1 MEFIQP
7 ILGIFPA
14 IKGVLLAIIPLGF
27 LIFIHELGHFLA
39 AKRCGV
45 KVNTF
50 SLGFG
55 PRIIGFEQGGTDYR
69 LSLLP
74 FGGYVQMEG
83 ETPGEQTGGDDEF
96 ASASVG
102 NRAFIVIAGPLVNL
116 LFGILA
122 YWLVFSI
129 GLDYNSA
136 ELVKGLTGVTFA
148 DNQDSEQTVKEV
160 EIQEEVQIGW
170 MAEDSPAAVGGLLSG
185 DVIVSI
191 DGETVNSWAS
201 FQMIIFTSP
210 EKELEFV
217 VKRDGSLKTLTI
229 VPNSEPSAR
238 GDIGKISVSQTI
250 DVIVNRLDEDSLAAN
265 AGLQVGDRV
274 VTINGEKLYNVPYFE
289 PGIWDPELQWL
300 GSKYQALYQDIAN
313 RDNLELGIERYG
325 EKITLQMPIHWE
337 IKTRVLKGSTADKA
351 GIMEDDILVSF
362 NGKPVNS
369 ESLYT
374 HIQSVSNYPIELGLL
389 RDGRAITATIN
400 PEKTSSKDAKET
412 FFGIGWNTY
421 LSGMKLSPLRMPLPM
436 YTLTEAGGMGLY
448 TTWLTFTSVAK
459 LLKKLV
465 SGEVSPKF
473 LSGPLG
479 IGTMTSEMFDR
490 RIGITSIL
498 FFVGFISINLCIV
511 NLLPIPIADGGQ
523 LLFFAIEKVR
533 GRSLPQRA
541 QGIIQQVSVVFL
553 LALFIYITWY
563 DILSLIDSLRG

>member
-1 MEFIQP
+1 MEFIEP
-7 ILGIFPA
+7 ILGIIPA

-55 PRIIGFEQGGTDYR
+55 PKIMGFEHGGTDYR

-83 ETPGEQTGGDDEF
+83 ETPGEQTGAEDEF

-129 GLDYNSA
+129 GVDDNSA
-136 ELVKGLTGVTFA
+136 DLMKGLTGVTFA
-148 DNQDSEQTVKEV
+148 EMQETEQIDN
-160 EIQEEVQIGW
+160 QEEVQIGW
-170 MAEDSPAAVGGLLSG
+170 MAENSPAVAGGLLSG

-191 DGETVNSWAS
+191 NGETVNNWTT
-201 FQMIIFTSP
+201 FQMIIVTSP

-217 VKRDGSLKTLTI
+217 VKRGGNLKTLTI
-229 VPNSEPSAR
+229 VPDIVQSSR
-238 GDIGKISVSQTI
+238 GDIGRISVSKTRE
-250 DVIVNRLDEDSLAAN
+250 VIVDRLDEDSLAAN
-265 AGLQVGDRV
+265 AGLQTGDQID
-274 VTINGEKLYNVPYFE
+274 TINGEKLYDVPYFE
-289 PGIWDPELQWL
+289 PGIWDPDLEWL
-300 GSKYQALYQDIAN
+300 GMKYQSLYQNIVE
-313 RDNLELGIERYG
+313 RDHLELGIIRNQERM
-325 EKITLQMPIHWE
+325 TLQVPLEWQ
-337 IKTRVLKGSTADKA
+337 IKTRVQKGSTADKA
-351 GIMEDDILVSF
+351 GIMDDDVLISF
-362 NGKPVNS
+362 DGKHINS
-369 ESLYT
+369 ESLYSN
-374 HIQSVSNYPIELGLL
+374 IQSVTNYPIELGLL
-389 RDGRAITATIN
+389 RDGTPITVTIN
-400 PEKTSSKDAKET
+400 PEESSRNDVKDS
-412 FFGIGWNTY
+412 FFGIGWITY
-421 LSGMKLSPLRMPLPM
+421 LSGMKLSLLKMPLPK
-436 YTLTEAGGMGLY
+436 YNLIEAGGMGLH

-465 SGEVSPKF
+465 SGQVSPKF
-473 LSGPLG
+473 LSGPVG
-479 IGTMTSEMFDR
+479 IGTMTSEMFDS

-541 QGIIQQVSVVFL
+541 QAIIQQVSVVFL
-553 LALFIYITWY
+553 LALFVYITWY
-563 DILSLIDSLRG
+563 DILSLIDRLRG

>member
-1 MEFIQP
+1 MEFLQS
-7 ILGIFPA
+7 ILGIYPA
-14 IKGVLLAIIPLGF
+14 IKGILLAIIPLGF

-55 PRIIGFEQGGTDYR
+55 PKLIGFEHGGTDYR

-83 ETPGEQTGGDDEF
+83 ETPGEQTGAEDEF

-102 NRAFIVIAGPLVNL
+102 DRSFIVIAGPVVNL

-148 DNQDSEQTVKEV
+148 DTQGAEQVDN
-160 EIQEEVQIGW
+160 QEEVQIGW
-170 MAEDSPAAVGGLLSG
+170 IAENSPAVAGGLLTG

-191 DGETVNSWAS
+191 NGENVNNWVA
-201 FQMIIFTSP
+201 FQTIIFTSP

-217 VKRDGSLKTLTI
+217 VRRDGNLKTLTI
-229 VPNSEPSAR
+229 VPGVEPSAR
-238 GDIGKISVSQTI
+238 GDIGKINVTQAI
-250 DVIVNRLDEDSLAAN
+250 EVIVYRLDEDSLAAN
-265 AGLQVGDRV
+265 AGLQVGDKIT
-274 VTINGEKLYNVPYFE
+274 TINGEKLYDVPFFE
-289 PGIWDPELQWL
+289 PGIWNPELKWL
-300 GSKYQALYQDIAN
+300 GSKYQALYQDITDS
-313 RDNLELGIERYG
+313 DNLELGIERYG
-325 EKITLQMPIHWE
+325 EKITLDIPVHWQ
-337 IKTRVLKGSTADKA
+337 IKTRIQKGSTADKA
-351 GIMEDDILVSF
+351 GIMDDDVLISF
-362 NGKPVNS
+362 DGKQINS

-374 HIQSVSNYPIELGLL
+374 NIQSVSNYPFELGLL
-389 RDGRAITATIN
+389 RNGTPITVTIN
-400 PEKTSSKDAKET
+400 PEESSRKDKEDT
-412 FFGIGWNTY
+412 FFGIRWNTY
-421 LSGMKLSPLRMPLPM
+421 LSGMKLSPLQMPLPK
-436 YTLTEAGGMGLY
+436 YNFIEAGGMGLQ

-465 SGEVSPKF
+465 SGQVSPKF
-473 LSGPLG
+473 LSGPVG

-490 RIGITSIL
+490 GIGMSSIL

-511 NLLPIPIADGGQ
+511 NLLPIPITDGGQ
-523 LLFFAIEKVR
+523 LLFLAIEKIR
-533 GRSLPQRA
+533 GRTLPQKA
-541 QGIIQQVSVVFL
+541 QAIIQQVSVGLL

-563 DILSLIDSLRG
+563 DILSLIDRISG

>member
-55 PRIIGFEQGGTDYR
+55 PRLIGFEHGDTDYR

-83 ETPGEQTGGDDEF
+83 ETPGEQTGAEDEF

-102 NRAFIVIAGPLVNL
+102 KRAFIVIAGPVVNL

-122 YWLVFSI
+122 YWLVFTI

-148 DNQDSEQTVKEV
+148 ETQAEGQVDN
-160 EIQEEVQIGW
+160 QEEVQIGW
-170 MAEDSPAAVGGLLSG
+170 MAENSPAVKGGLLSG

-191 DGETVNSWAS
+191 NGENVNNWTT
-201 FQMIIFTSP
+201 FQTIIFTSP

-217 VKRDGSLKTLTI
+217 INRNGNLKNLTI
-229 VPNSEPSAR
+229 VPDVEPSAR
-238 GDIGKISVSQTI
+238 GDIGRISVSQTI
-250 DVIVNRLDEDSLAAN
+250 EVIVNRLDEDSLAAQ
-265 AGLQVGDRV
+265 AGIQVGDKIE
-274 VTINGEKLYNVPYFE
+274 TINGEKLYNVPFFE
-289 PGIWDPELQWL
+289 PGIWDPETKWI
-300 GSKYQALYQDIAN
+300 GRKYQELYQDIDN
-313 RDNLELGIERYG
+313 SDNLELGLNRYG
-325 EKITLQMPIHWE
+325 EKITLQIPVQWK
-337 IKTRVLKGSTADKA
+337 IKTRVQKGSTAENA
-351 GIMEDDILVSF
+351 GIMDDDVLISID
-362 NGKPVNS
+362 GKQINS
-369 ESLYT
+369 QSLYT
-374 HIQSVSNYPIELGLL
+374 TMQSVSNYPFELGLL
-389 RDGRAITATIN
+389 RNDTPITIAIN
-400 PEKTSSKDAKET
+400 PEESSRDDAEDS
-412 FFGIGWNTY
+412 FFGIAWNTY
-421 LSGMKLSPLRMPLPM
+421 LSGMKLTPLQMPLPK
-436 YTLTEAGGMGLY
+436 YNLIEAGGMGLH
-448 TTWLTFTSVAK
+448 TTWLTSTSVTK

-465 SGEVSPKF
+465 SGQVSPKF
-473 LSGPLG
+473 LSGPVG

-490 RIGITSIL
+490 KIGMASIL

-523 LLFFAIEKVR
+523 LLFFAMEKIR
-533 GRSLPQRA
+533 GRSLPQNA
-541 QGIIQQVSVVFL
+541 QAIIQQISVGLL

-563 DILSLIDSLRG
+563 DILSLIDRLSGN

>member
-1 MEFIQP
+1 MEFIEP
-7 ILGIFPA
+7 ILGIIPA

-55 PRIIGFEQGGTDYR
+55 PKIMGFEHGGTDYR

-83 ETPGEQTGGDDEF
+83 ETPGEQTGAEDEF

-129 GLDYNSA
+129 GVDDNSA
-136 ELVKGLTGVTFA
+136 DLMKGLTGVTFA
-148 DNQDSEQTVKEV
+148 EMQETEQIDN
-160 EIQEEVQIGW
+160 QEEVQIGW
-170 MAEDSPAAVGGLLSG
+170 MAENSPAVAGGLLSG

-191 DGETVNSWAS
+191 NGETVNNWTT
-201 FQMIIFTSP
+201 FQMIIVTSP

-217 VKRDGSLKTLTI
+217 VKRGGNLKTLTI
-229 VPNSEPSAR
+229 VPDIVQSSR
-238 GDIGKISVSQTI
+238 GDIGRISVSKTRE
-250 DVIVNRLDEDSLAAN
+250 VIVDRLDEDSLAAN
-265 AGLQVGDRV
+265 AGLQTGDQID
-274 VTINGEKLYNVPYFE
+274 TINGEKLYDVPYFE
-289 PGIWDPELQWL
+289 PGIWDPDLEWL
-300 GSKYQALYQDIAN
+300 GMKYQSLYQNIVE
-313 RDNLELGIERYG
+313 RDHLELGIIRNRERM
-325 EKITLQMPIHWE
+325 TLQVPLEWQ
-337 IKTRVLKGSTADKA
+337 IKTRVQKGSTADKA
-351 GIMEDDILVSF
+351 GIMDDDVLISF
-362 NGKPVNS
+362 DGKHINS
-369 ESLYT
+369 ESLYSN
-374 HIQSVSNYPIELGLL
+374 IQSVTNYPIELGLL
-389 RDGRAITATIN
+389 RDGTPITVTIN
-400 PEKTSSKDAKET
+400 PEESSRNDVKDS
-412 FFGIGWNTY
+412 FFGIGWITY
-421 LSGMKLSPLRMPLPM
+421 LSGMKLSLLKMPLPK
-436 YTLTEAGGMGLY
+436 YNLIEAGGMGLH

-465 SGEVSPKF
+465 SGQVSPKF
-473 LSGPLG
+473 LSGPVG
-479 IGTMTSEMFDR
+479 IGTMTSEMFDS

-541 QGIIQQVSVVFL
+541 QAIIQQVSVIFL
-553 LALFIYITWY
+553 LALFVYITWY
-563 DILSLIDSLRG
+563 DILSLIDRLRG

>member
-1 MEFIQP
+1 MEFIEP

-14 IKGVLLAIIPLGF
+14 IRGVLLAIIPLGF

-55 PRIIGFEQGGTDYR
+55 PKIIGFEHGGTDYR

-83 ETPGEQTGGDDEF
+83 ETPGEQTGAEDEF

-102 NRAFIVIAGPLVNL
+102 DRAFIVIAGPLVNL

-129 GLDYNSA
+129 GVDDNSA
-136 ELVKGLTGVTFA
+136 DLVKRLTDVTFA
-148 DNQDSEQTVKEV
+148 EKQGAEQVDN
-160 EIQEEVQIGW
+160 QEEVQIGW
-170 MAEDSPAAVGGLLSG
+170 MAENSPAVAGGLLSG

-191 DGETVNSWAS
+191 NGETVNNWTT
-201 FQMIIFTSP
+201 FQMIVLTSP

-217 VKRDGSLKTLTI
+217 VKRNGNLKTLTI
-229 VPNSEPSAR
+229 VPDVVQSSR
-238 GDIGKISVSQTI
+238 GDIGRISVSKTRE
-250 DVIVNRLDEDSLAAN
+250 VIVKQLDEDSLAAN
-265 AGLQVGDRV
+265 AGLQTGDQID
-274 VTINGEKLYNVPYFE
+274 TINGEKIYDVPYFE
-289 PGIWDPELQWL
+289 PGIWDPGLEWL
-300 GSKYQALYQDIAN
+300 GMKYQSLYQNIIE
-313 RDNLELGIERYG
+313 RDHLELGIIRNGER
-325 EKITLQMPIHWE
+325 ITLQVPLEWQ
-337 IKTRVLKGSTADKA
+337 IKTRVQKGSTADKA
-351 GIMEDDILVSF
+351 GIMDDDVLISF
-362 NGKPVNS
+362 DGKHINS
-369 ESLYT
+369 ESLYSN
-374 HIQSVSNYPIELGLL
+374 IQSVTNYPIELGLL
-389 RDGRAITATIN
+389 RDGTPITVTIN
-400 PEKTSSKDAKET
+400 PEESSKKDVKDS
-412 FFGIGWNTY
+412 FFGIGWITY
-421 LSGMKLSPLRMPLPM
+421 LSGMKLSDRKMPLPQ
-436 YTLTEAGGMGLY
+436 YNLIDAGRMGLH
-448 TTWLTFTSVAK
+448 TTWLTFTSVSK

-465 SGEVSPKF
+465 SGQVSPKF
-473 LSGPLG
+473 LSGPVG
-479 IGTMTSEMFDR
+479 IGTMTSELFDS

-541 QGIIQQVSVVFL
+541 QAIIQQVSVVFL
-553 LALFIYITWY
+553 LALFVYITWY
-563 DILSLIDSLRG
+563 DILSLIDRLRG

>member
-7 ILGIFPA
+7 ILGILPA

-55 PRIIGFEQGGTDYR
+55 PKIIGFQHGGTDYR

-83 ETPGEQTGGDDEF
+83 ETPGEQTGAEDEF

-148 DNQDSEQTVKEV
+148 DMQAEGQDDNH
-160 EIQEEVQIGW
+160 EEVQIGW
-170 MAEDSPAAVGGLLSG
+170 IAENSPAAIGGLVSG

-191 DGETVNSWAS
+191 NGENVNSWTT
-201 FQMIIFTSP
+201 FQTIIFTSP
-210 EKELEFV
+210 EKELQFV
-217 VKRDGSLKTLTI
+217 VKRNGNLKTLTI
-229 VPNSEPSAR
+229 VPDVEPSAR
-238 GDIGKISVSQTI
+238 GDIGRINVSQTI
-250 DVIVNRLDEDSLAAN
+250 EVIVNRLDEDSLAAN
-265 AGLQVGDRV
+265 ADIQVGDKIE
-274 VTINGEKLYNVPYFE
+274 TINGEKLYNVPFFE
-289 PGIWDPELQWL
+289 PAIWDPEIKWI
-300 GSKYQALYQDIAN
+300 GSKYQALYQNIDN
-313 RDNLELGIERYG
+313 NDNLQLGIVRNG
-325 EKITLQMPIHWE
+325 EKITRQMPVHWK
-337 IKTRVLKGSTADKA
+337 IKTRVQKGSTADKA
-351 GIMEDDILVSF
+351 GIIDDDVLISF
-362 NGKPVNS
+362 DGKQINS

-374 HIQSVSNYPIELGLL
+374 NIQSASNYPIKLGLL
-389 RDGRAITATIN
+389 RNGTPITVTIN
-400 PEKTSSKDAKET
+400 PEESSSNDAKDT

-421 LSGMKLSPLRMPLPM
+421 LSGMQLTPLQMPIPK
-436 YTLTEAGGMGLY
+436 YNIIEAAGMGLH
-448 TTWLTFTSVAK
+448 TTWLTFTSVTK

-465 SGEVSPKF
+465 SGQVSPKF
-473 LSGPLG
+473 LSGPVG

-490 RIGITSIL
+490 RIGMASIL

-523 LLFFAIEKVR
+523 LLFFAMEKVR
-533 GRSLPQRA
+533 GRSLPQNA
-541 QGIIQQVSVVFL
+541 QAIIQQVSVGLL

-563 DILSLIDSLRG
+563 DILSLIDRLSG